1 MTEKA
6 TATKI
11 ESVFVAEDDEI
22 DVFSLHLRGTTGKAN
37 KYTKRWGGR
46 LVEVAIIA

>member
-11 ESVFVAEDDEI
+11 ESVSVAEDDEI

-37 KYTKRWGGR
+37 KLESTRKDG
-46 LVEVAIIA
+46 VADW